1 MKQHIVNAAAAFVLA
16 AACTGAAAQGFAIEG
31 AVIDSRTGNS
41 LGVVTERGDLAALFR
56 AQKAMT
62 FGILRSAGISLDQL
76 SPEVRARIERFAT
89 TNVEA
94 FRAFSQG
101 LDLKDQGR
109 FAEAREAFRRAAELD
124 PSFALAAEQ
133 QQSMPDVNV
142 TSGVQLRAVIAA
154 AAGAAVERGKG
165 TVVVDLARA
174 TAAVQAGQ
182 GVSLVRADSS
192 TPIGDNSFTANP
204 AGSGNQF
211 RAPQSVGFVFT
222 QNLGGLPIATTAS
235 SVVKGSEAL
244 VSNAGVLES
253 LGNDQTFKAERRSA
267 TASAP
272 QSLLLGDRATTAYWG
287 SWASQAGSSALLSIA
302 ASGGNPGQAL
312 QAPALGQVDWLVA
325 EATRVMPNQG
335 TATYTPAGGP
345 MQNVSGS
352 ILVNFQQGSVQLQNL
367 GFQIGGNTYSGLA
380 GNATYLPSDPAGPF
394 RGNYTAGAC
403 SGCAGFLPTSS
414 LFLGSFAGREAQGL
428 VFSTVLVNSIGTQ
441 AGTHLFTRP

>member
-1 MKQHIVNAAAAFVLA
+1 MTTRIPQAAALLA
-16 AACTGAAAQGFAIEG
+16 MAASCTGAAAQGFSIEG
-31 AVIDSRTGNS
+31 AVIDSRTGSS
-41 LGVVTERGDLAALFR
+41 LGVVTERGELAALFR

-142 TSGVQLRAVIAA
+142 TGGVQLRAVLAA

-174 TAAVQAGQ
+174 AAAVQAGQ
-182 GVSLVRADSS
+182 NVAVVRADSA
-192 TPIGDNSFTANP
+192 TTIGDNSFTANP

-222 QNLGGLPIATTAS
+222 QDLGGVPIATTAS
-235 SVVKGSEAL
+235 TVVKGSEAL
-244 VSNAGVLES
+244 VSNAGVLET
-253 LGNDQTFKAERRSA
+253 LGNDTSFKAERRGA
-267 TASAP
+267 TPTAP

-287 SWASQAGSSALLSIA
+287 SWASAPGSSARLTIA
-302 ASGGNPGQAL
+302 GAQGQTL
-312 QAPALGQVDWLVA
+312 EAPTLGQVDWLVA
-325 EATRVMPNQG
+325 EATRVMPTQG
-335 TATYTPAGGP
+335 QGIYTPAGGP
-345 MQNVSGS
+345 MRNVNGS
-352 ILVNFQQGSVQLQNL
+352 ILVNFQLGTVALQNL
-367 GFQIGGNTYSGLA
+367 GFQIGGNTYANLT
-380 GNATYLPSDPAGPF
+380 GNASYLPSDPAGPF
-394 RGNYTAGAC
+394 RGNYSGGSC
-403 SGCAGFLPTSS
+403 SGCVGFLPTSS

-428 VFSTVLVNSIGTQ
+428 VFSTVLVNSAGTQ
-441 AGTHLFTRP
+441 AGTHLFTKP